1 MLQFY
6 VNWKDFS
13 QVCMRVCVYTEREVL
28 RHSKNNRSTVFLRDV
43 SPELPLTFLDCLLV
57 FLAHCWVALPHDWQL
72 YLLLYSD
79 QAKSNHTHISDY
91 KRKEKEHAKQE
102 KPNYSSSTHIYW
114 LLLAT
119 TVLST
124 YVYIDLYFEPII
136 MSFEISLQPNKTIG
150 SHKSHQ
156 EWLLC

>member
-1 MLQFY
+1 
-6 VNWKDFS
+6 
-13 QVCMRVCVYTEREVL
+13 MRVYIYREREVL
-28 RHSKNNRSTVFLRDV
+28 RHPNNNRSTMFLRNV
-43 SPELPLTFLDCLLV
+43 SLELPLTFLDCLLV

-79 QAKSNHTHISDY
+79 QTKSNHTHMSDY
-91 KRKEKEHAKQE
+91 KRKVKEYANQE
-102 KPNYSSSTHIYW
+102 KPNYSSSIHMYW

-119 TVLST
+119 SVLST

-136 MSFEISLQPNKTIG
+136 VSFEFSLQPNKTIG
-150 SHKSHQ
+150 SHKSHK

>member
-13 QVCMRVCVYTEREVL
+13 QVCMRVCIYTKREVL

-114 LLLAT
+114 LLLDT
-119 TVLST
+119 TVRIK
-124 YVYIDLYFEPII
+124 YVCIY
-136 MSFEISLQPNKTIG
+136 
-150 SHKSHQ
+150 
-156 EWLLC
+156 WLILWTNNYVIWNFSATKQDNRIT